1 MHSQTHI
8 HTNNKDFKNIYF
20 TLTEQMLIS
29 FTSTDKIML
38 FENLIDI
45 KCLGFKIKSPRKI
58 INLFSKLLTIISEI

>member
-29 FTSTDKIML
+29 FASTDKIML
-38 FENLIDI
+38 FENLIEYLSVLVL
-45 KCLGFKIKSPRKI
+45 KLSPLGKSLI
-58 INLFSKLLTIISEI
+58 YLANYWQ